1 MAILKHRNKGE
12 ASSLLIVTEK
22 RVWFWVGTYVR
33 LSILPHQISQ
43 QDWISVYKETVKL
56 LQVYDFAELGE
67 KKLFDI
73 QIPVYVKSEEHE
85 EPSRYWRTCGNLGSK
100 KFAETF
106 RLYSDIKM
114 YREAAP
120 TSNNETD
127 ILKGYESSVVVFNA
141 KTQGYPYHLYILA
154 IAMLIE
160 SRFPKFASVSGDI
173 DHLQCV
179 KAKQWADTHLST
191 PIKLPVRVDPRQLLN
206 RFSPKNESEK
216 IELVEKWTIADQEKI
231 LELVYTYSDKE
242 TFHKWIKEKLVKY
255 SSPTQIGAVK
265 LLVYYLNLVR
275 DVNSLF
281 SMACKEEDG
290 PKYIPEEMLRAITLT
305 WVSIPPQNY
314 DFLKAFRKIEGHPAI
329 VERTFGMMV
338 MDIKFPG
345 REIKTYIPLNEVVEN
360 FTNCYPEWDNKANL
374 LLQQG
379 NSRMEEELQEFYR
392 SIAPMLALNNEKE
405 NEGSFLDNEDAFLY
419 FNNHSVLLSEEQD
432 FHLKT
437 VAYSIE
443 KFLTKNPEIKERLYG
458 YDIGSMKL
466 ILGKMLTE
474 KFRMFLTDDAWLW
487 IKGIREEEFIMTLLA
502 KLILDDSYNFKI
514 KANNYRLLRGMF
526 ENKLITEK
534 ITEYRKDPKVIT
546 HIQEMIDKEKN
557 TNEG

>member
-1 MAILKHRNKGE
+1 M
-12 ASSLLIVTEK
+12 
-22 RVWFWVGTYVR
+22 WFCLGTYVR

-56 LQVYDFAELGE
+56 LKAYDFADLGE

-73 QIPVYVKSEEHE
+73 QIPVYVKSEEYE
-85 EPSRYWRTCGNLGSK
+85 EPSRFWRTCGNLGSK

-106 RLYSDIKM
+106 MLYSDIKM
-114 YREAAP
+114 YREASPAF
-120 TSNNETD
+120 NNETD

-160 SRFPKFASVSGDI
+160 SRFPNFASVSGDI

-191 PIKLPVRVDPRQLLN
+191 PIKLPLRVDPRQLLN

-216 IELVEKWTIADQEKI
+216 IELIEKWTIADQEKI

-281 SMACKEEDG
+281 SMACKEEGG
-290 PKYIPEEMLRAITLT
+290 PKYKPEEMLRAITLT

-314 DFLKAFRKIEGHPAI
+314 DFLEAFRKIEGHPAI

-379 NSRMEEELQEFYR
+379 NSRIEEELQEFYR
-392 SIAPMLALNNEKE
+392 SIAPILALNNEKE
-405 NEGSFLDNEDAFLY
+405 SEGSFLDNEDAFLY

-458 YDIGSMKL
+458 DDIGSMKL

-474 KFRMFLTDDAWLW
+474 KFRMFLTEDAWLW
-487 IKGIREEEFIMTLLA
+487 IEGIREEEFIITLLA
-502 KLILDDSYNFKI
+502 KLILDDSYNFKM

-534 ITEYRKDPKVIT
+534 ITEYRKDPRVIT

>member
-1 MAILKHRNKGE
+1 M
-12 ASSLLIVTEK
+12 
-22 RVWFWVGTYVR
+22 GTYVR
-33 LSILPHQISQ
+33 LYILPHQISQ

-56 LQVYDFAELGE
+56 LKAYDFADLGE

-73 QIPVYVKSEEHE
+73 KFPVYVKSEEHE
-85 EPSRYWRTCGNLGSK
+85 EPSRFWRTCGNLGSK

-106 RLYSDIKM
+106 KLYSNIKM

-120 TSNNETD
+120 ASNNETD

-141 KTQGYPYHLYILA
+141 KTQGYPYHIYILA

-191 PIKLPVRVDPRQLLN
+191 PIKLPIRVDPRQLLN

-216 IELVEKWTIADQEKI
+216 IELIEKWTIADQEKI

-275 DVNSLF
+275 DINSLF
-281 SMACKEEDG
+281 SMACKEEGG
-290 PKYIPEEMLRAITLT
+290 PKYKSEEMLRAITLT

-314 DFLKAFRKIEGHPAI
+314 DLLEAFRKIEGHPAI
-329 VERTFGMMV
+329 VERTFGMMI

-345 REIKTYIPLNEVVEN
+345 REIKTYISLNEVVEK
-360 FTNCYPEWDNKANL
+360 FTNCFPEWDNKASL

-379 NSRMEEELQEFYR
+379 NSKIEEELQEFYR
-392 SIAPMLALNNEKE
+392 SIAPMLALNNEKGS
-405 NEGSFLDNEDAFLY
+405 EGSFLDNEDAFLY

-437 VAYSIE
+437 VAYSIQ

-458 YDIGSMKL
+458 YEIGSMKL
-466 ILGKMLTE
+466 ILEKMLTE
-474 KFRMFLTDDAWLW
+474 KFRMFLTEDAWLW
-487 IKGIREEEFIMTLLA
+487 IEGIREEEFIMTLLSM
-502 KLILDDSYNFKI
+502 LILDDSYNFKME
-514 KANNYRLLRGMF
+514 ANNYRLLRGMF

-534 ITEYRKDPKVIT
+534 ITEYRKDPRVIT
-546 HIQEMIDKEKN
+546 HIQEMVDKEKN
-557 TNEG
+557 TMKVEVCK

>member
-1 MAILKHRNKGE
+1 M
-12 ASSLLIVTEK
+12 S
-22 RVWFWVGTYVR
+22 TYVR

-43 QDWISVYKETVKL
+43 HDWISVYKETVKL

-120 TSNNETD
+120 ASNNETD

-191 PIKLPVRVDPRQLLN
+191 PIKLPVRVDLRQLLN
-206 RFSPKNESEK
+206 RFSPKNESKK

-275 DVNSLF
+275 DINSLI
-281 SMACKEEDG
+281 SMACKEEGG
-290 PKYIPEEMLRAITLT
+290 PKYKPEEMLRAITLT

-314 DFLKAFRKIEGHPAI
+314 DFLEAFRKIEGHPAI

-345 REIKTYIPLNEVVEN
+345 REIKTYIPLNEVMEK
-360 FTNCYPEWDNKANL
+360 FINCFPEWDNKASL

-379 NSRMEEELQEFYR
+379 NSKIEEELQEFYR

-405 NEGSFLDNEDAFLY
+405 SEGSFLDNEDALLY

-437 VAYSIE
+437 VAYSIQ

-458 YDIGSMKL
+458 YEMGSMKL
-466 ILGKMLTE
+466 ILGKILTE
-474 KFRMFLTDDAWLW
+474 KFRMFLTEDAWLW
-487 IKGIREEEFIMTLLA
+487 IEGIREEEFIMTLLA
-502 KLILDDSYNFKI
+502 KLILDDSYNFKM

-534 ITEYRKDPKVIT
+534 ITEYRKDSRVIT

>member
-12 ASSLLIVTEK
+12 VSSLLIVTEK
-22 RVWFWVGTYVR
+22 RVWFCLGTYVR

-56 LQVYDFAELGE
+56 LKAYDFADLGE

-73 QIPVYVKSEEHE
+73 QIPVYVKSKEHE
-85 EPSRYWRTCGNLGSK
+85 EPSRYWETCGDLGSK

-106 RLYSDIKM
+106 IFYSDIKM
-114 YREAAP
+114 YRDAAP
-120 TSNNETD
+120 STNNETD
-127 ILKGYESSVVVFNA
+127 ILINSESSVIVFDA

-173 DHLQCV
+173 DYLQCV
-179 KAKQWADTHLST
+179 KAKEWANTHLLT
-191 PIKLPVRVDPRQLLN
+191 PTRLPLRVDPRQLLN

-216 IELVEKWTIADQEKI
+216 IELIEKWTIADQEKI
-231 LELVYTYSDKE
+231 MEIVYKNSDKE
-242 TFHKWIKEKLVKY
+242 TFHNWIKEKLVKY

-265 LLVYYLNLVR
+265 LLVYYLNLVKEL
-275 DVNSLF
+275 DSLF
-281 SMACKEEDG
+281 FLACKEEGG
-290 PKYIPEEMLRAITLT
+290 PKYNPDEMLRAITLT
-305 WVSIPPQNY
+305 WVSIPSQKYN
-314 DFLKAFRKIEGHPAI
+314 FLEAFRKIEGHPTI
-329 VERTFGMMV
+329 VERKFGMMV
-338 MDIKFPG
+338 LDIKFPG
-345 REIKTYIPLNEVVEN
+345 REIKTYIPLTEVVEN
-360 FTNCYPEWDNKANL
+360 FTSCFPDWEKKARL
-374 LLQQG
+374 LLQQE
-379 NSRMEEELQEFYR
+379 NSRIEDELLEFYK
-392 SIAPMLALNNEKE
+392 SIAPMLALNNKKE
-405 NEGSFLDNEDAFLY
+405 SEGSYLDNEDAFLY
-419 FNNHSVLLSEEQD
+419 FDNHSVLLSEEQD

-437 VAYSIE
+437 VAFSIE

-474 KFRMFLTDDAWLW
+474 KFQIYLTEDAWLW
-487 IKGIREEEFIMTLLA
+487 LEEVLEEEFIVTLLA
-502 KLILDDSYNFKI
+502 KLILDDFYNLKR
-514 KANNYRLLRGMF
+514 KADNYKLLRGMF

-534 ITEYRKDPKVIT
+534 ITEYREDPKVIT

-557 TNEG
+557 TNKD

>member
-1 MAILKHRNKGE
+1 M
-12 ASSLLIVTEK
+12 
-22 RVWFWVGTYVR
+22 GTYVR

-56 LQVYDFAELGE
+56 LKAYDFADLGE

-85 EPSRYWRTCGNLGSK
+85 EPSRFWRTCGNLGSK

-120 TSNNETD
+120 AFNNETD

-173 DHLQCV
+173 DYLQCV
-179 KAKQWADTHLST
+179 KAKEWANTHLLT
-191 PIKLPVRVDPRQLLN
+191 PTRLPLRVDPQQLLN
-206 RFSPKNESEK
+206 RSFPKSEREK
-216 IELVEKWTIADQEKI
+216 IELIERWTIADQEKI
-231 LELVYTYSDKE
+231 MEIVYKNSDKE
-242 TFHKWIKEKLVKY
+242 TFHNWIKEKLVKY

-345 REIKTYIPLNEVVEN
+345 REIKTYIPLTEVVEI
-360 FTNCYPEWDNKANL
+360 FTSCFPDWEKKARL
-374 LLQQG
+374 LLQQE
-379 NSRMEEELQEFYR
+379 NSRIEDELLEFYK
-392 SIAPMLALNNEKE
+392 SIAPILALNNEKE
-405 NEGSFLDNEDAFLY
+405 SEGSFLDNEDAFLY

-458 YDIGSMKL
+458 CDIGSMKL

-474 KFRMFLTDDAWLW
+474 KFRMFLTEDAWLW

-502 KLILDDSYNFKI
+502 KLILDDSYNFKM

-534 ITEYRKDPKVIT
+534 ITEYRKDPRVIT

-557 TNEG
+557 TNKD